1 MGYITKYQIID
12 VQDSNRYYK
21 KGASY
26 PHKYSNVSDERVKE
40 LLEKGHIK
48 SDGVEEVE
56 EVEAPEVVKEIETE
70 KAEVVETIKV
80 VENEVKMIPYG
91 EFTVKELKDIA
102 KENGLEGYSDLK
114 KDELIELL
122 EQE

>member
-56 EVEAPEVVKEIETE
+56 APEVVKETETE